1 MKSEFKIVKQGE
13 KYILK
18 EKLPRRLGGERSS
31 WVTIS
36 LFYNLSDAQQ
46 ALTEFQAR

>member
-18 EKLPRRLGGERSS
+18 EKLPRRLGRERSS

-36 LFYNLSDAQQ
+36 LFYNLADAEE
-46 ALTEFQAR
+46 ALLEFQSR